1 MPHLYAVLIPL
12 FSLLSKASN
21 LKFLGSTDRH
31 STAMKG
37 SSEESI
43 ESAKPSNLQA
53 FANISTLHGMS
64 HIFAYG
70 HMTFRRFL
78 WTVSFLGSLA
88 LLLVVT
94 MDRVSY
100 YLDYPHVTKLDEVAA
115 PNLTFP
121 AVTVCNLN
129 EFRFSKITKN
139 DLYHVGELLA
149 LLNDNHQIA
158 NPHLA
163 EPEVLASLKDKA
175 NFQKFKPA
183 LFNMTDFYNRTGHD
197 ISDMLLQCTFRGEDC
212 SALNFTTVSH
222 QSVITHSMVY
232 FLSRLTVCLIVLYTD
247 ALTLGF
253 HMNCIVYFTEMS
265 ISVLLFQDKPV

>member
-1 MPHLYAVLIPL
+1 
-12 FSLLSKASN
+12 
-21 LKFLGSTDRH
+21 
-31 STAMKG
+31 MKG

-43 ESAKPSNLQA
+43 ESVKPSNLQA

-78 WTVSFLGSLA
+78 WTISFLGSLA

-100 YLDYPHVTKLDEVAA
+100 YLEYPHVTKLDEVAA

-121 AVTVCNLN
+121 AVTFCNLN

-149 LLNDNHQIA
+149 LLNDNRQIA

-163 EPEVLASLKDKA
+163 EPEVLAALKDKA

-197 ISDMLLQCTFRGEDC
+197 ISDMLLQCTFRGDDC
-212 SALNFTTVSH
+212 GTLNFTTVSNH
-222 QSVITHSMVY
+222 LAKY
-232 FLSRLTVCLIVLYTD
+232 VCLISC
-247 ALTLGF
+247 
-253 HMNCIVYFTEMS
+253 HI
-265 ISVLLFQDKPV
+265 

>member
-1 MPHLYAVLIPL
+1 MELQEH
-12 FSLLSKASN
+12 
-21 LKFLGSTDRH
+21 
-31 STAMKG
+31 
-37 SSEESI
+37 I
-43 ESAKPSNLQA
+43 ETVRPSNLQA

-78 WTVSFLGSLA
+78 WTLSFLGSLG
-88 LLLVVT
+88 LLMLVC

-100 YLDYPHVTKLDEVAA
+100 YLEYPHVTKLDEVAA
-115 PNLTFP
+115 TNLTFP
-121 AVTVCNLN
+121 AVTFCNLN

-149 LLNDNHQIA
+149 LLNNNYQIA

-163 EPEVLASLKDKA
+163 EPEVLAVLKDKA
-175 NFQKFKPA
+175 NFHNFRPK

-212 SALNFTTVSH
+212 YPANFTTVSSH
-222 QSVITHSMVY
+222 VENLKVNLAPQFHLLIRGNGINYFEQTLHLHTH
-232 FLSRLTVCLIVLYTD
+232 VLQQHYS
-247 ALTLGF
+247 AILKSG
-253 HMNCIVYFTEMS
+253 S
-265 ISVLLFQDKPV
+265 